1 MKKILRSMDMFSIS
15 QFTLYKSNDSYGT
28 TTGGIMSLLIISAL
42 IAIFI
47 STATDVFRY
56 KNITFYIQTLV
67 DPIPTKTKIIS
78 HPANKFMFAIGL
90 VTGYEENSPAITI
103 TMSNYTATRSNDK
116 FLVESESIKL

>member
-1 MKKILRSMDMFSIS
+1 MKKMLRSVDMFSIS
-15 QFTLYKSNDSYGT
+15 QFTLYKSKDSYGT

-47 STATDVFRY
+47 SMATDIFRY

-67 DPIPTKTKIIS
+67 DPIPTKTTIIN

-90 VTGYEENSPAITI
+90 VTGSDENSPVMTI
-103 TMSNYTATRSNDK
+103 TMSNFTATRSTNK
-116 FLVESESIKL
+116 FSVEES